1 MTVESK
7 LVCRENYFWPMN
19 SPIVECRGVS
29 KKFGEIPALVNFDI
43 DISEGE
49 VFGMIGPDGAG
60 KTTLF
65 RILSSLILP
74 DSGRANVLGHDVV
87 KDYRYIRKS
96 IGFMPGRFSLYQDL
110 TVEENLKF
118 YASVFGVNI
127 HDNYYLI
134 KDIYGPL
141 EPFRSRRAGKLSGG
155 MKQKLALS
163 CALIHK
169 PLLLILDEP
178 TTGVDAVSRKEFWDH
193 LGSLQKDGMTILV
206 STPYMDE
213 AQKCGRLAM
222 IQKGRILDIGKP
234 EEIRSRFNGT
244 LFQLTCSDR
253 YQALLI
259 CRKIEQISSVHAF
272 GQALHLT
279 LADGVQ
285 TEFIGRL
292 LADLGIGDVLINE
305 ISPTIEDCFMQYL
318 I

>member
-1 MTVESK
+1 MTAESK
-7 LVCRENYFWPMN
+7 LECRVNYFWPMN
-19 SPIVECRGVS
+19 SPIVQCRGVS
-29 KKFGEIPALVNFDI
+29 KKYGEIPALVNFDI

-74 DSGRANVLGHDVV
+74 DSGRATVLSHDVV

-127 HDNYYLI
+127 QDNYYLI

-193 LGSLQKDGMTILV
+193 LGSLQKDGLTILV

-213 AQKCGRLAM
+213 AQKCSRLAM
-222 IQKGRILDIGKP
+222 IQKGRLLDIGKP

-253 YQALLI
+253 YQALLV
-259 CRKIEQISSVHAF
+259 CRNIEQISSVHSF

-285 TEFIGRL
+285 TEFIRSL
-292 LADLGIGDVLINE
+292 LTDQGIAEVLINE

>member
-1 MTVESK
+1 MTAESK
-7 LVCRENYFWPMN
+7 LECRVNYFWPMN
-19 SPIVECRGVS
+19 SPIVQCRGVS
-29 KKFGEIPALVNFDI
+29 KKYGEIPALVNFDI

-74 DSGRANVLGHDVV
+74 DSGRATVLGHDVV

-193 LGSLQKDGMTILV
+193 LGSLQKDGLTILV

-213 AQKCGRLAM
+213 AQKCSRLAM
-222 IQKGRILDIGKP
+222 IQKGRLLDIGKP

-253 YQALLI
+253 YQALLV
-259 CRKIEQISSVHAF
+259 CRNIEQISSVHSF

-285 TEFIGRL
+285 TEFIRSL
-292 LADLGIGDVLINE
+292 LTDQGIAEVLINE

>member
-1 MTVESK
+1 MTAGSK
-7 LVCRENYFWPMN
+7 SGCLANYFWSMN
-19 SPIVECRGVS
+19 NSIVECRSVS
-29 KKFGEIPALVNFDI
+29 KKYGDIPALIDFDI
-43 DISEGE
+43 NISKGE

-74 DSGRANVLGHDVV
+74 DSGRAEVLGHDVV
-87 KDYRYIRKS
+87 RDYRYIRKS

-127 HDNYYLI
+127 RDNYHLI
-134 KDIYGPL
+134 KDIYAPL
-141 EPFRSRRAGKLSGG
+141 EPFAKRRAGKLSGG

-193 LGSLQKDGMTILV
+193 LGSLRKDGMTILV

-213 AQKCGRLAM
+213 AQRCGRLAM
-222 IQKGRILDIGKP
+222 IQKGRLLDIGKP
-234 EEIRSRFNGT
+234 AEIQSRFNGT
-244 LFQLTCSDR
+244 LFQLTSSDR
-253 YQALLI
+253 YAALLI
-259 CRKIEQISSVHAF
+259 CRKSDKISSVHAF

-285 TEFIGRL
+285 TAYIENL
-292 LADLGIGDVLINE
+292 LINHGVTE
-305 ISPTIEDCFMQYL
+305 IVIQEVPPSIEDCFMQYL
-318 I
+318 M

>member
-1 MTVESK
+1 MTAESK
-7 LVCRENYFWPMN
+7 LGCRANYFWSMN
-19 SPIVECRGVS
+19 SPIVECRSVS
-29 KKFGEIPALVNFDI
+29 KKYGEIPALVNFDI

-74 DSGRANVLGHDVV
+74 DSGRAIVLGHDVV
-87 KDYRYIRKS
+87 KDYRFIRKS

-110 TVEENLKF
+110 TVEENLNF

-127 HDNYYLI
+127 HDNYHLI
-134 KDIYGPL
+134 KDIYAPL
-141 EPFRSRRAGKLSGG
+141 EPFRTRRAGKLSGG

-163 CALIHK
+163 CALIHQ
-169 PLLLILDEP
+169 PMLLILDEP

-213 AQKCGRLAM
+213 AQRCGRLAM
-222 IQKGRILDIGKP
+222 IQKGCLLDIGKP

-259 CRKIEQISSVHAF
+259 CRNSEQISSVHAF

-279 LADGVQ
+279 LADGGQ
-285 TEFIGRL
+285 TEVVENL
-292 LADLGIGDVLINE
+292 LVHQGIGEVVIHE
-305 ISPTIEDCFMQYL
+305 IPPSIEDCFMQYL
-318 I
+318 M

>member
-1 MTVESK
+1 
-7 LVCRENYFWPMN
+7 MN
-19 SPIVECRGVS
+19 NPIVECRSVS
-29 KKFGEIPALVNFDI
+29 KKYGEIAALVNFDI

-49 VFGMIGPDGAG
+49 VFGIIGPDGAG

-74 DSGRANVLGHDVV
+74 DSGSATVLGHDVV

-110 TVEENLKF
+110 TVEENLNF

-127 HDNYYLI
+127 QENYHLI

-141 EPFRSRRAGKLSGG
+141 EPFRTRRAGKLSGG

-169 PLLLILDEP
+169 PTLLILDEP

-193 LGSLQKDGMTILV
+193 LGSLQNGGMTILV

-213 AQKCGRLAM
+213 AQRCGRLAM
-222 IQKGRILDIGKP
+222 IQKGRILDIGRP
-234 EEIRSRFNGT
+234 DEIRSRFKGI

-259 CRKIEQISSVHAF
+259 CRKSEQIGSVHAF
-272 GQALHLT
+272 GQSLHLT
-279 LADGVQ
+279 LAGGAQ
-285 TEFIGRL
+285 TEVVHKMLI
-292 LADLGIGDVLINE
+292 DNGIDDVVIQE
-305 ISPTIEDCFMQYL
+305 ISPSIEDCFIQYL

>member
-1 MTVESK
+1 MTAESK
-7 LVCRENYFWPMN
+7 LECRVNYFWSMN
-19 SPIVECRGVS
+19 SPIVQCRGVS
-29 KKFGEIPALVNFDI
+29 KKYGEIPALVNFDI

-74 DSGRANVLGHDVV
+74 DSGRATVLSHDVV

-193 LGSLQKDGMTILV
+193 LGSLQKDGLTILV

-213 AQKCGRLAM
+213 AQKCSRLAM
-222 IQKGRILDIGKP
+222 IQKGRLLDIGKP

-253 YQALLI
+253 YQALLV
-259 CRKIEQISSVHAF
+259 CRNIEQISSVHSF

-285 TEFIGRL
+285 TEFIRSL
-292 LADLGIGDVLINE
+292 LTDQGIAEVLINE